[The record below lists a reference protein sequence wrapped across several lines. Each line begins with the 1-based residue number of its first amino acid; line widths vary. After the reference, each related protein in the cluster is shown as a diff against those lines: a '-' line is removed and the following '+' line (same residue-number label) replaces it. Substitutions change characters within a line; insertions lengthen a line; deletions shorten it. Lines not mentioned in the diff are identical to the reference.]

1 MQAYKGLVKNGVV
14 LLPEGTKLPEGAVVT
29 VTVSEVELLRARM
42 RLALVRNAPRRT
54 RARVLFPETLF
65 PKTLLPEARTV

>member
-1 MQAYKGLVKNGVV
+1 MQAYKGLVQNGVV

-54 RARVLFPETLF
+54 RARVLFPEA
-65 PKTLLPEARTV
+65 LLPEALTV

>member
-1 MQAYKGLVKNGVV
+1 MQAYKGLVQNGVV

-54 RARVLFPETLF
+54 RARVLFPETL
-65 PKTLLPEARTV
+65 LPEARTV

>member
-1 MQAYKGLVKNGVV
+1 MQAYKGLIKNGVV
-14 LLPEGTKLPEGAVVT
+14 LLPEGTNLPEGAVVT

-54 RARVLFPETLF
+54 RARVLFPE
-65 PKTLLPEARTV
+65 AHTV